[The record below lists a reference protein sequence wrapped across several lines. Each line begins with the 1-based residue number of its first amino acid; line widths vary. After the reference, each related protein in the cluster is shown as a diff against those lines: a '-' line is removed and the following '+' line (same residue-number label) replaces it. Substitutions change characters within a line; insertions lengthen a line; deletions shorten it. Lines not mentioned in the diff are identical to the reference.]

1 MFINN
6 DNNDVENGETHQEF
20 KYSDDELNRLILQNK
35 RLTYKL
41 KDCITKIEEF
51 QNESVCLR
59 RELSNIIKDNDRL
72 KDRNKVIEE
81 ESLQLKEISE
91 NYVK

>member
-41 KDCITKIEEF
+41 KDCIQK
-51 QNESVCLR
+51 
-59 RELSNIIKDNDRL
+59 L
-72 KDRNKVIEE
+72 KNFKMKAFV
-81 ESLQLKEISE
+81 
-91 NYVK
+91 